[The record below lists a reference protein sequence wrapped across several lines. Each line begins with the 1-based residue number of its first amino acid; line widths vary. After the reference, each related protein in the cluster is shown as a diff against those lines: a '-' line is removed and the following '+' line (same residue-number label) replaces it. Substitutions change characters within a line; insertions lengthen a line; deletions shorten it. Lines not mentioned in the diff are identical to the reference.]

1 MPTVIVFGNEKGGTG
16 KSTLAIHVAV
26 ALARSG
32 LSVSTVDADVRQGSF
47 RRFLSN
53 RSLFVERH
61 AAEPMPSPIRL
72 DTAQWHDFSSMD
84 LDDALKARPEDVVI
98 VDTPGSHTSFAERLH
113 GCADLIITPLND
125 SLIDMSVIAEVD
137 PDSGAIVRPNHYAEA
152 IWKARQ
158 ARAARD
164 GGSISWIVLRNRLSA
179 LDAHN
184 KRLMAD
190 VLTKAADRLGF
201 ISGPGFGERVIFRE
215 LFLQGL
221 TLSDFEGRPKGL
233 AWSMSHVAAR
243 QELRDLLD
251 LIETGLT
258 SPKAAVGTET
268 T

>member
-32 LSVSTVDADVRQGSF
+32 LSVLAVDADVRQGSF
-47 RRFLSN
+47 QRFLSN
-53 RSLFVERH
+53 RSTFAERH
-61 AAEPMPSPIRL
+61 AAEPMPSPICL
-72 DTAQWHDFSSMD
+72 DTTEWVGYSSHQ
-84 LDDALKARPEDVVI
+84 LADALTVRPEDVIVI
-98 VDTPGSHTSFAERLH
+98 DTPGAHTSFAERLH

-125 SLIDMSVIAEVD
+125 SLIDVSVIAEVD
-137 PDSGAIVRPNHYAEA
+137 PDSTAIMRPSHYAEA
-152 IWKARQ
+152 VWKARQ
-158 ARAARD
+158 TRAAHD

-221 TLSDFEGRPKGL
+221 TLSDFEGRPEGL

-251 LIETGLT
+251 LVETGLT
-258 SPKAAVGTET
+258 STKAAVGAET
-268 T
+268 